1 MGAQHLFPVRWN
13 GRGTE
18 AVCRVVV
25 GDGLA
30 FLCLCHRQPI
40 DPIGCLLCGGAV
52 GEGLDERKSA
62 CRRGMCRVSSLSSF
76 RWRGRVSQESGYHGD
91 KHTQQTKT
99 RDDSVM
105 LKDICS
111 CN

>member
-18 AVCRVVV
+18 AVCRVV

-30 FLCLCHRQPI
+30 FFCFPHRHAI
-40 DPIGCLLCGGAV
+40 DPIRCPLCGGVWRERGGLGERKLESRRV
-52 GEGLDERKSA
+52 GESA
-62 CRRGMCRVSSLSSF
+62 GYVPLAGARQSR
-76 RWRGRVSQESGYHGD
+76 YHGE
-91 KHTQQTKT
+91 KHSQQTKT

-105 LKDICS
+105 LKETCS